1 MNFINKP
8 TETSREYN
16 AGLNGINIKLYADT
30 AYEAITLAK
39 NHFKPS
45 KKNEGLLWIH
55 LASEPVNTL

>member
-1 MNFINKP
+1 MTFINKP
-8 TETSREYN
+8 TKTSREYN

-39 NHFKPS
+39 KYFKPS
-45 KKNEGLLWIH
+45 KKNADLVWIH

>member
-16 AGLNGINIKLYADT
+16 AGLNVKNIKLYADT

-45 KKNEGLLWIH
+45 KKNEGLVWIH
-55 LASEPVNTL
+55 LVSEPVNTL